1 LISQEH
7 KILDFTA
14 KSYLEVKSSTHHM
27 FAILNSERRKNT
39 KRHEV
44 GEDTNGASMSTS
56 HTLILSSLFLQREHK
71 KLNIYIYDD
80 HSFLDSDL

>member
-1 LISQEH
+1 
-7 KILDFTA
+7 
-14 KSYLEVKSSTHHM
+14 M

-56 HTLILSSLFLQREHK
+56 HTLILSSFLAERAQG
-71 KLNIYIYDD
+71 NIYIYMMTIRSWTVIYD
-80 HSFLDSDL
+80 FLYERMHETKSKKINK